1 MKFLSYTLLGII
13 FCLSSAFGYSQITS
27 IPEQAKEN
35 FERQYPHAEHVKWEN
50 DIINVNVKF
59 ELDGEKMNA
68 EYNNQGIWR
77 STLKEWS
84 FDKLPEEV
92 KEGLKKSKYAE
103 REVKEV
109 KVIYYPGDVIRY
121 RLKVEKNN
129 IEKKFLYF
137 TTNGRLI
144 RETITI

>member
-1 MKFLSYTLLGII
+1 
-13 FCLSSAFGYSQITS
+13 
-27 IPEQAKEN
+27 
-35 FERQYPHAEHVKWEN
+35 
-50 DIINVNVKF
+50 
-59 ELDGEKMNA
+59 LDGEKMNA